1 MDKSDFVKYMV
12 EKGYECFLN
21 DRGLPTVRFYGKMD
35 KAKHLKRIVKESG
48 YKASWGI
55 IYANSDD

>member
-12 EKGYECFLN
+12 GKGYECFLN
-21 DRGLPTVRFYGKMD
+21 DRGLPTVRFYGTMD
-35 KAKHLKRIVKESG
+35 RAKALKRTVKESG